1 MRALVLGG
9 GGITGVAWQW
19 GVIAGLADAGIDLTK
34 ADLVIGTSAGSVVG
48 SQLASGADV
57 QERFDT
63 QLAGP
68 GSELATSLAPLV
80 IARWAWAVVSSQ
92 SAERAGRRIGRFAL
106 AAKTEPFESRREALA
121 SRLPVDGWPEHRL
134 LIAAVDAQSGERVVF
149 DRDAGVELI
158 DAVCASCAVPGVWP
172 PIAIDGHRYIDGG
185 VHSAANADLAA
196 GADRIVIVAPL
207 GRGLR
212 PGRQRRNPGRR
223 PAPQRQGGGIAAG
236 FRRPQGNRPQRPRSG
251 SPCPSGAGGSRS
263 GTSRGGS
270 RRQDLDRVSTSTTLV
285 GMGGPLR
292 EHWEQMYT
300 GTGATQVSW
309 FQPSPDVSLRLIEQL
324 ELPTDRSIVDVGG
337 GAATLVDA
345 LLARGYS
352 DITVLDLSQAA
363 LDATHDRLGNALDD
377 RVHLE
382 CQDVLTWQPS
392 RRFDL
397 WHDRAMFHFLVDPGA
412 RATYVDVLRAAT
424 SPGSQVVLGTF
435 AADGPER
442 CSGLPVA
449 RYGPESLAA
458 ALGAD
463 FTVVATD
470 RQEHVTPGGATQ
482 PFTWLSATR
491 VA

>member
-80 IARWAWAVVSSQ
+80 IARWAWAVVSSR

-121 SRLPVDGWPEHRL
+121 GRLPVDGWPEHRL

-207 GRGLR
+207 GRGFGPVASVATQAADL
-212 PGRQRRNPGRR
+212 RRNAKVVVLQPDSAALKAIGR
-223 PAPQRQGGGIAAG
+223 
-236 FRRPQGNRPQRPRSG
+236 N
-251 SPCPSGAGGSRS
+251 
-263 GTSRGGS
+263 
-270 RRQDLDRVSTSTTLV
+270 
-285 GMGGPLR
+285 
-292 EHWEQMYT
+292 
-300 GTGATQVSW
+300 
-309 FQPSPDVSLRLIEQL
+309 
-324 ELPTDRSIVDVGG
+324 
-337 GAATLVDA
+337 
-345 LLARGYS
+345 
-352 DITVLDLSQAA
+352 VLDPARRAPAAQA
-363 LDATHDRLGNALDD
+363 G
-377 RVHLE
+377 
-382 CQDVLTWQPS
+382 
-392 RRFDL
+392 
-397 WHDRAMFHFLVDPGA
+397 RAQGHH
-412 RATYVDVLRAAT
+412 
-424 SPGSQVVLGTF
+424 
-435 AADGPER
+435 
-442 CSGLPVA
+442 
-449 RYGPESLAA
+449 AA
-458 ALGAD
+458 A
-463 FTVVATD
+463 
-470 RQEHVTPGGATQ
+470 HVDK
-482 PFTWLSATR
+482 TWTE
-491 VA
+491 